1 MARTHRV
8 VIVGGGFGGL
18 YAAKELGR
26 KGIDLTL
33 VDRRNFH
40 LFQPL
45 LYQVATGGLS
55 PGDIASPLRLV
66 LKRHKNTQVLQ
77 ASVTDIDPQAKTVQL
92 GDASLAYET
101 LIVAAGM
108 RSHYFGNDQW
118 QRDAPPLKSVEDA
131 LAVRRRILSAFEAAE
146 KAPDENTRRAHQRFV
161 VVGGGP
167 TGVELAGALGELA
180 HGTLK
185 GGFRA
190 IDPAQTEIL
199 LLERGDRILPTYPPA
214 LSQKAAGSLQKLGV
228 EVRTDAAVLDLDATS
243 ITVEQDGQPVQLETR
258 TILWGAGMQA
268 VPLATTL
275 ARRTATDQDRQG
287 RLFVEPDLS
296 LPDHPDIFAIGDLA
310 HWAHHGGPPLPGVAP
325 VAMQQGRYVARL
337 IARRLKNRTTPPF
350 RYRDRGNLAVIGR
363 HAAVAEINR
372 LRFAGWPAW
381 LIWLFIHIA
390 YLIEYDNKI
399 LVLVQ
404 WAGNYFTRK
413 RGALLITEA
422 EQDESAEGG

>member
-1 MARTHRV
+1 MTQEHRV

-26 KGIDLTL
+26 AGIDLTL

-66 LKRHKNTQVLQ
+66 LKKHKKTTVLQ
-77 ASVTDIDPQAKTVQL
+77 SQISDIDPRAKTVQA
-92 GDASLAYET
+92 DAGPLPYDT

-108 RSHYFGNDQW
+108 GSSYFGNDQW
-118 QRDAPPLKSVEDA
+118 RQDAPPLKSVEDA
-131 LAVRRRILSAFEAAE
+131 LAVRRRILTAFEAAE
-146 KAPDENTRRAHQRFV
+146 KAPDEDSRQAYQRFV

-185 GGFRA
+185 GGFRG
-190 IDPAQTEIL
+190 INLNSTEIL
-199 LLERGDRILPTYPPA
+199 LVERGERILPMYPPE
-214 LSQKAAGSLQKLGV
+214 LSQKAARSLEKLGV
-228 EVRTDAAVLDLDATS
+228 TIRTDTAVLDLDDTS
-243 ITVEQDGQPVQLETR
+243 ITLEHEGQTSRLETR
-258 TILWGAGMQA
+258 TVLWGAGMQA

-275 ARRTATDQDRQG
+275 AQRTDTEQDRQG
-287 RLFVEPDLS
+287 RLMVEPNLS
-296 LPDHPDIFAIGDLA
+296 LPNHPDIFVIGDLA
-310 HWAHHGGPPLPGVAP
+310 HWAHHDGPPLPGVAQ

-337 IARRLKNRTTPPF
+337 IRHRLQDKVAPQAF
-350 RYRDRGNLAVIGR
+350 RYSDRGNLTVIGR
-363 HAAVAEINR
+363 HAAVADINR

-413 RGALLITEA
+413 RGALLITEEEKGEE
-422 EQDESAEGG
+422 EQ